1 MRLRTISMV
10 MRRGDGCAGWLG
22 TWHESDQDGN
32 YWNYTK
38 KGLSLGFLVVEGF

>member
-10 MRRGDGCAGWLG
+10 MRRGDGWQPGMSLTKTG
-22 TWHESDQDGN
+22 IT
-32 YWNYTK
+32 WNYTK